1 MSQARPARPAPRP
14 APPRTTSEAAAAAAA
29 PALRLVDRSA
39 LPGRRA
45 LTRVATVLAATL
57 AGVGLFGVV
66 ALNVLLAQGQAGLD
80 TLHSRADAA
89 AVRNGRLTV
98 DVAQLESPERV
109 VARARLLGMVPLAA
123 VVYVPAA
130 DPASPLPSVPDGP
143 APGAAKATTATTP
156 AATTPAATT
165 PAATTPGATSTAA
178 SGRTTPTTAAAA
190 ATRRATTATTVAR
203 HQAPSTTTPT
213 THTP

>member
-1 MSQARPARPAPRP
+1 MSQVRSARPAPRG
-14 APPRTTSEAAAAAAA
+14 ATSEAAAAAAA

-39 LPGRRA
+39 LPRRRA

-89 AVRNGRLTV
+89 AARNGRLTV

-130 DPASPLPSVPDGP
+130 DPASPLPPVPDGP
-143 APGAAKATTATTP
+143 VPAAAKAAAGPTATPTTPTTA
-156 AATTPAATT
+156 
-165 PAATTPGATSTAA
+165 ATSTAA
-178 SGRTTPTTAAAA
+178 SARTTPTT
-190 ATRRATTATTVAR
+190 
-203 HQAPSTTTPT
+203 PTTTHKP
-213 THTP
+213 